1 VPEDTDPE
9 VRLRER
15 PRPQAFPR
23 GGVAGVAEA
32 AHVAAA
38 QVSARVAGR
47 HFKGSGSSA
56 MACNDDSMRR

>member
-1 VPEDTDPE
+1 VPEDTHPE

-15 PRPQAFPR
+15 PRPGAFPR
-23 GGVAGVAEA
+23 GGVARVAEA

-47 HFKGSGSSA
+47 RFKGSGSVRG
-56 MACNDDSMRR
+56 CNDDSMRR